1 MTDVE
6 NIEKV
11 ISDNEIK
18 LTNEEIDLI
27 SKNII
32 HNSEWTNNIVH
43 SPNEISKDKINI
55 SDNVYQDLE
64 MFISYNHDLND
75 TIYNKINYTNTKL
88 GEHYLKH
95 ILLNPTNKLSTLTS
109 RQELIKSLI
118 KNPDKYKKISELLKK
133 LNEYQSNGLWIWK
146 DRTQEFNQIYEIL
159 YFKNSYLQGFN
170 MSEWFLKIYNYFQII
185 FIPLYG
191 LFSPIIFFI
200 LPYLIVRFLFG
211 IKIPMKLYYNI
222 ISKTFF
228 SSSMITGL
236 FGKSKFTFIFDYIY
250 KGLTLFMYGYGIY
263 NSFKVALTLN
273 NLINLIH
280 RKVNHLARFIKTS
293 YELYQEVKGIFNLD
307 PLTVSYLELW
317 DSVFEKEPYLLSDK
331 GKILRT
337 FFILLT
343 GYNKFTPLLQMV
355 GMIDSIHSITSLYV
369 NNNNYYSYPEYKNQ
383 NKPFL
388 ECNQI
393 WNPFLDCNKAVKND
407 FNINHSINNNENNN
421 QKEEDK
427 NSNIIITGPN
437 ASGKSTFIKS
447 LVLGILFSQTLSIVP
462 SIKMILSP
470 FALLNTYLNIPD
482 AKGRESLFEAEMYR
496 AKHHIN
502 SVKELKEN
510 QLAFVVM
517 DEIFNSTNYEEGVAG
532 AYIVAKELA
541 QYNNSLSIITTHFG
555 YLTKLSNTS
564 NYINY
569 MFDVD
574 KIDDKIIKSY
584 KIKNG
589 ISKQYLALDLLE
601 NNGFS
606 PNMIQEARTI
616 FQELVARNNKDV
628 QIEKEKVTEFKE
640 EVVEEKVT
648 EFKEEVVEEKVIVK
662 EDEIEDEEIENK
674 LNLKENI

>member
-32 HNSEWTNNIVH
+32 HTSGWTNNIIH

-109 RQELIKSLI
+109 RQELIKSLL
-118 KNPDKYKKISELLKK
+118 KNPNKHQKISELLKK

-170 MSEWFLKIYNYFQII
+170 TSEWFLKIYNYFQII

-211 IKIPMKLYYNI
+211 IKIPIKLYYNI

-236 FGKSKFTFIFDYIY
+236 FGKSKFTFIFDYVY
-250 KGLTLFMYGYGIY
+250 KGLTLFMYSYGIY

-280 RKVNHLARFIKTS
+280 KKVNHLARFIKTS

-317 DSVFEKEPYLLSDK
+317 DSVFDKEPYLLSDK

-355 GMIDSIHSITSLYV
+355 GMIDSIHSITTLYV
-369 NNNNYYSYPEYKNQ
+369 NNNNYYSYPEYKNE
-383 NKPFL
+383 NKPVL

-407 FNINHSINNNENNN
+407 FNIDNDIENVNNNNV
-421 QKEEDK
+421 
-427 NSNIIITGPN
+427 IITGPN

-447 LVLGILFSQTLSIVP
+447 IVLGILFSQTLSIVP
-462 SIKMILSP
+462 SNKMILSP
-470 FALLNTYLNIPD
+470 FTLLNTYLNIPD

-532 AYIVAKELA
+532 AYIVAKELG
-541 QYNNSLSIITTHFG
+541 QYKNSLSIITTHFG

-574 KIDDKIIKSY
+574 KVDDKIIKSY

-589 ISKQYLALDLLE
+589 VSKQYLALDLLE

-628 QIEKEKVTEFKE
+628 HIEKEEVINKDEEDK
-640 EVVEEKVT
+640 EVVEEEV
-648 EFKEEVVEEKVIVK
+648 KEVLEEEDKEVVEEVK
-662 EDEIEDEEIENK
+662 EEIENK
-674 LNLKENI
+674 LNVKENI

>member
-32 HNSEWTNNIVH
+32 HNSEWNNNIIH

-55 SDNVYQDLE
+55 SENVYQDLE

-75 TIYNKINYTNTKL
+75 TIYNKINYTKTKL

-118 KNPDKYKKISELLKK
+118 KNPVKHQKITELLKQ

-146 DRTQEFNQIYEIL
+146 NRTQEFNQIYEIL

-211 IKIPMKLYYNI
+211 IKIPIKLYYNI
-222 ISKTFF
+222 ITKTFF

-250 KGLTLFMYGYGIY
+250 KGLTLFMYSYGIY
-263 NSFKVALTLN
+263 NSFKVAITLN

-280 RKVNHLARFIKTS
+280 KKVNHLARFIKIS

-343 GYNKFTPLLQMV
+343 GYHKFTPLLQMV

-369 NNNNYYSYPEYKNQ
+369 NNNNYYSYPEYKNE

-393 WNPFLDCNKAVKND
+393 WNPFLDCNQAVKND
-407 FNINHSINNNENNN
+407 FKINNPEENVKENN
-421 QKEEDK
+421 
-427 NSNIIITGPN
+427 NIIITGPN

-447 LVLGILFSQTLSIVP
+447 IVLGILFSQTLSIVP
-462 SIKMILSP
+462 SNKMILSP
-470 FALLNTYLNIPD
+470 FTLLNTYLNIPD

-502 SVKELKEN
+502 SVKELKDN

-532 AYIVAKELA
+532 AYIIAKELG
-541 QYNNSLSIITTHFG
+541 QYKNSLSIITTHFG
-555 YLTKLSNTS
+555 YLTKLANTS

-574 KIDDKIIKSY
+574 KVEDKIIKSY

-589 ISKQYLALDLLE
+589 VSKQYLALDLLE

-616 FQELVARNNKDV
+616 FQELVARNNQEDIK
-628 QIEKEKVTEFKE
+628 EYKEKVVEETTILEKNEEIEIKE
-640 EVVEEKVT
+640 EV
-648 EFKEEVVEEKVIVK
+648 
-662 EDEIEDEEIENK
+662 ENK
-674 LNLKENI
+674 LNDEENI